1 MWILRQ
7 YSTDDD
13 ELLGEVPLEGWRLE
27 DAERLLGFAPT
38 KLGSTPVDHG
48 AAYGLME
55 EGAPLVIE
63 KNSAFFLD
71 FDAEPE
77 AVQRGGAP
85 ETAVTS

>member
-38 KLGSTPVDHG
+38 KLGSTPVDH
-48 AAYGLME
+48 AAASELMQD
-55 EGAPLVIE
+55 GAPLVIE

-77 AVQRGGAP
+77 AVERTEAP
-85 ETAVTS
+85 DTAVTS